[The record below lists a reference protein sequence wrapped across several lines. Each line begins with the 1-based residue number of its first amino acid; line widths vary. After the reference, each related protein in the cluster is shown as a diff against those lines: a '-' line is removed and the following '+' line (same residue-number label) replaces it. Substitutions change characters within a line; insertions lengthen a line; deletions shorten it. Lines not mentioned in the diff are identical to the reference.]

1 MSADAANKGHSKVPS
16 GKTDAAPG
24 KRSAERNGF
33 DHVGI
38 SNEMRAIILDE
49 VSTAGGR
56 TPLRVVFQGGNALAL
71 AYGNPRPSQ
80 DLDFIVSEEEDGL
93 EAVMHAVRQR
103 LRDHFE
109 RAMPGS
115 VAELAH
121 DVSPDGRLERWNV
134 RWVPSNRR
142 GKVLVRAEFW
152 RTSPELFDRYAASMR
167 GVTMPSAIG
176 EVTERDL
183 LTAGLQSLWSDKVM
197 ALANRPTI
205 KLNDV
210 LDLAFIADRL
220 SRGGSLRSDAEV
232 VDGLR
237 VSAGIYDR
245 GLLFVYDRLRPLLS
259 ERGLVGVD
267 APDGADVSGNT
278 GRSILAVT
286 EGTDT
291 RPLEVMREIYRAV
304 KALEPHV
311 PALGRAPGDG
321 PEYYERILRELPDA
335 FRPRDLADLHGIER
349 GSVEAYLD
357 LWRRLDYV
365 QLVDLDDGICVNSYR
380 VPSRRRLARAL
391 EGVLGGPLIVIGAAS
406 LFQHNWIAGRP
417 SFYEVAV
424 PGRPT
429 AESLPMLRG
438 MKLIPRDEVWFER
451 VQGHYAEGLD
461 DIKALSPAFALI
473 DGLTSQPLTEHCSL
487 VWRPSP
493 EDISP
498 PGDMTPEEF
507 REAVLL
513 AAEALGADREAVEGY
528 LSKVVIA
535 PAPAP

>member
-1 MSADAANKGHSKVPS
+1 MSADPSSKGHSKVPS
-16 GKTDAAPG
+16 GKSDVAHG
-24 KRSAERNGF
+24 RRSADRSGF

-38 SNEMRAIILDE
+38 SNDMRAIILDE
-49 VSTAGGR
+49 VSLAGGGD
-56 TPLRVVFQGGNALAL
+56 PLRAVFQGGNALAL

-80 DLDFIVSEEEDGL
+80 DLDFIVSEDEDGL

-103 LRDHFE
+103 LRRHFE
-109 RAMPGS
+109 QAMPGS
-115 VAELAH
+115 VAELAQ

-134 RWVPSNRR
+134 KWVPSNRR

-152 RTSPELFDRYAASMR
+152 RTSPELFERYASSVRA
-167 GVTMPSAIG
+167 VTMPSAIVG
-176 EVTERDL
+176 VAARNL
-183 LTAGLQSLWSDKVM
+183 LTAGLRSLWSDKVM

-210 LDLAFIADRL
+210 LDLAFIADGL
-220 SRGGSLRSDAEV
+220 SRGGTLPSDAEI

-245 GLLFVYDRLRPLLS
+245 GLLFVYDRLRPFLS

-267 APDGADVSGNT
+267 APDGPDVSANT

-286 EGTDT
+286 EGTDC
-291 RPLEVMREIYRAV
+291 RPLEVMRQIYRAV

-311 PALGRAPGDG
+311 PALGRTPGDG
-321 PEYYERILRELPDA
+321 PEFYERILRDLPEA
-335 FRPRDLADLHGIER
+335 FRPMDLAGFHGIGP
-349 GSVEAYLD
+349 GSVEAYLNH
-357 LWRRLDYV
+357 WRRHEYV
-365 QLVDLDDGICVNSYR
+365 QLVDLDDGVCVNSYR

-424 PGRPT
+424 PGRPR
-429 AESLPMLRG
+429 AGSLPMLRG
-438 MKLIPRDEVWFER
+438 MKLIPRDEAWFER

-461 DIKALSPAFALI
+461 DLKALSPAFALI

-498 PGDMTPEEF
+498 QGEMTPEEF
-507 REAVLL
+507 REAVLA
-513 AAEALGADREAVEGY
+513 AAEALGADRDAVEAY
-528 LSKVVIA
+528 LSKVAVA